1 MRDETHF
8 VLPCKRRR
16 ECSKYASR
24 HVEERKIIEHNLL
37 RKESK
42 KHLFFVFET
51 RQATLDLSAAQDLKF
66 LIRGLETSMTKLG
79 GCIDELERNLFQC

>member
-1 MRDETHF
+1 MRDGTHF
-8 VLPCKRRR
+8 VLSCTRRR
-16 ECSKYASR
+16 ECSKHALKL
-24 HVEERKIIEHNLL
+24 VEERRIIEHNLL

-51 RQATLDLSAAQDLKF
+51 QQATLDLSASQDLKL

-79 GCIDELERNLFQC
+79 GCIDELERNLFQR